1 MVDWTQKLVREKP
14 SIIAINDPEIQQL
27 MIILGCESSCDETGL
42 AIYDTNAGLRGH
54 VLHSQIDEHALYGG
68 VVPELAS
75 RDHIKRLTPLFNA
88 LMAQT
93 GLAAAD
99 LDGIAYTQG
108 PGLAG
113 ALLTGAQFS
122 RSLAFGLGIPALG
135 IHHMEGHLLAPM
147 LETPAPQFPF
157 VCLLVSGGHTL
168 LVDVTAIGAYK
179 VLGESIDDAAG
190 EAFDKT
196 AKMLGLPYPGGPH
209 LAALAEMGN
218 PKAVSLPRPM
228 LDRPG
233 MDFSFSGL
241 KTAAI
246 VHHRAFVAQWE
257 AKWGLAWESEL
268 HSVDADKAAGERK
281 QWLNDLSASFQ
292 EAVVDTL
299 IRKSVRA
306 LQQTGHGTLVISG
319 GVSANKALRQR
330 VDELCQQHHWQAFY
344 PALEFCTDNGA
355 MIALAG
361 AYRMASGLADAP
373 DSFQIKPRWPVSE
386 LGAL

>member
-1 MVDWTQKLVREKP
+1 
-14 SIIAINDPEIQQL
+14 

-42 AIYDTNAGLRGH
+42 AIVDSNAGLLGH
-54 VLHSQIDEHALYGG
+54 VLHSQVDEHALYGG

-75 RDHIKRLTPLFNA
+75 RDHIKRLVPLFNA
-88 LMAQT
+88 LLEQT
-93 GLAAAD
+93 RLSASD
-99 LDGIAYTQG
+99 LDGVAYTQG

-135 IHHMEGHLLAPM
+135 VHHMEGHLLAPM
-147 LETPAPQFPF
+147 LEERSPEFPF

-168 LVDVTAIGAYK
+168 LVDVTGIGAYR

-209 LAALAEMGN
+209 LARLAEGGN
-218 PKAVSLPRPM
+218 SNAVSLPRPM

-246 VHHRAFVAQWE
+246 VQHRDWQAQHSGDNAADDAVREQWM
-257 AKWGLAWESEL
+257 KDLA
-268 HSVDADKAAGERK
+268 
-281 QWLNDLSASFQ
+281 ASFE

-299 IRKSVRA
+299 VRKCVRA
-306 LQQTGHGTLVISG
+306 LESTGHKTLVISG
-319 GVSANKALRQR
+319 GVSANLRLRRR
-330 VDELCQQHHWQAFY
+330 VDELSSKGSWQVFY

-361 AYRMASGLADAP
+361 AYRIAAG
-373 DSFQIKPRWPVSE
+373 FQDDETTAGVRPRWPLHE
-386 LGAL
+386 LEAV

>member
-1 MVDWTQKLVREKP
+1 
-14 SIIAINDPEIQQL
+14 

-42 AIYDTNAGLRGH
+42 ALYDTKAGLLGH

-75 RDHIKRLTPLFNA
+75 RDHIKRLVPLFNTLLTKTQVA
-88 LMAQT
+88 RRDIA
-93 GLAAAD
+93 GV
-99 LDGIAYTQG
+99 AYTRG

-122 RSLAFGLGIPALG
+122 TSLAFGLGVPALG
-135 IHHMEGHLLAPM
+135 VHHMEGHLLAPM
-147 LETPAPQFPF
+147 LETPAPTYPF

-168 LVDVTAIGAYK
+168 LVNVEGVGRYEI
-179 VLGESIDDAAG
+179 LGESIDDAAG

-196 AKMLGLPYPGGPH
+196 AKVLGLPYPGGPH
-209 LAALAEMGN
+209 LAALAEKGN
-218 PKAVSLPRPM
+218 AKAVRLPRPM

-233 MDFSFSGL
+233 LDFSFSGL

-246 VHHRAFVAQWE
+246 VQHRQWQDSQTGCE
-257 AKWGLAWESEL
+257 TDRAAWLSDLA
-268 HSVDADKAAGERK
+268 
-281 QWLNDLSASFQ
+281 ASFE

-299 IRKSVRA
+299 LRKCERA
-306 LQQTGHGTLVISG
+306 LDTTGHRTLVISG
-319 GVSANKALRQR
+319 GVSANRKLRQR
-330 VDELCQQHHWQAFY
+330 VQALCEARSADAFY

-361 AYRMASGLADAP
+361 ALRIEAGQR
-373 DSFQIKPRWPVSE
+373 DSREGFSVKPRWPLHE
-386 LGAL
+386 LSPI

>member
-1 MVDWTQKLVREKP
+1 MK
-14 SIIAINDPEIQQL
+14 
-27 MIILGCESSCDETGL
+27 ILGCESSCDETGL
-42 AIYDTNAGLRGH
+42 AIVDSNAGLLGH
-54 VLHSQIDEHALYGG
+54 VLHSQVDEHALYGG

-88 LMAQT
+88 LLEQT
-93 GLAAAD
+93 GLTAAD
-99 LDGIAYTQG
+99 LDGVAYTRG

-122 RSLAFGLGIPALG
+122 RSLAYGLGIPALG
-135 IHHMEGHLLAPM
+135 VHHMEGHLLAPM
-147 LETPAPQFPF
+147 LEKPAPDFPF

-168 LVDVTAIGAYK
+168 LVDVTGIGSYR

-209 LAALAEMGN
+209 LARLAQHGN
-218 PKAVSLPRPM
+218 ATAVSLPRPM

-241 KTAAI
+241 KTATI
-246 VHHRAFVAQWE
+246 VQHRNHMAKHAGDEAAMTQWTSD
-257 AKWGLAWESEL
+257 LA
-268 HSVDADKAAGERK
+268 
-281 QWLNDLSASFQ
+281 ASFE

-299 IRKSVRA
+299 VRKCIRA
-306 LQQTGHGTLVISG
+306 LDATGHNTLVISG
-319 GVSANKALRQR
+319 GVSANRRLRKR
-330 VDELCQQHHWQAFY
+330 VDELSAENAWQAFY
-344 PALEFCTDNGA
+344 PALQFCTDNGA

-361 AYRMASGLADAP
+361 AHRIAAGFQDDAAG
-373 DSFQIKPRWPVSE
+373 SAVRPRWPLHE
-386 LGAL
+386 LSPVKSAVASST

>member
-1 MVDWTQKLVREKP
+1 VD
-14 SIIAINDPEIQQL
+14 S
-27 MIILGCESSCDETGL
+27 
-42 AIYDTNAGLRGH
+42 NAGLLGH
-54 VLHSQIDEHALYGG
+54 VLHSQVDEHALYGG

-75 RDHIKRLTPLFNA
+75 RDHIKRLAPLLNA
-88 LMAQT
+88 LLEQT
-93 GLAAAD
+93 GLSRSD
-99 LDGIAYTQG
+99 LDGIAYTNG

-135 IHHMEGHLLAPM
+135 VHHMEGHLLAPM
-147 LETPAPQFPF
+147 LETPAPDFPF

-168 LVDVTAIGAYK
+168 LVDVTAIGAYR

-209 LAALAEMGN
+209 LAKLAQSGDAN
-218 PKAVSLPRPM
+218 AVSLPRPM

-246 VHHRAFVAQWE
+246 VQHRQWQAANSGNE
-257 AKWGLAWESEL
+257 SAAEQWVCDLA
-268 HSVDADKAAGERK
+268 
-281 QWLNDLSASFQ
+281 ASFE

-299 IRKSVRA
+299 VRKCLRA
-306 LQQTGHGTLVISG
+306 LDATGHKRLVISG
-319 GVSANKALRQR
+319 GVSANQRLRQR
-330 VDELCQQHHWQAFY
+330 VDEISGNGSWQAFY

-361 AYRMASGLADAP
+361 AYRMAAGFQDDA
-373 DSFQIKPRWPVSE
+373 SSLGVRPRWPLHE
-386 LGAL
+386 LAPI

>member
-1 MVDWTQKLVREKP
+1 MALLVGLREIVREKP
-14 SIIAINDPEIQQL
+14 VIIAINGPEIQSL

-42 AIYDTNAGLRGH
+42 ALYDTKAGLLGH

-75 RDHIKRLTPLFNA
+75 RDHIKRLVPLFNA
-88 LMAQT
+88 L
-93 GLAAAD
+93 LAKTQVAKGD
-99 LDGIAYTQG
+99 IEGVAYTRG

-122 RSLAFGLGIPALG
+122 TSLAFGLGVPALG
-135 IHHMEGHLLAPM
+135 VHHMEGHLLAPM
-147 LETPAPQFPF
+147 LETPAPTCPF

-168 LVDVTAIGAYK
+168 LVNVEGIGRYEI
-179 VLGESIDDAAG
+179 LGESIDDAAG

-209 LAALAEMGN
+209 LAALAESGN
-218 PKAVSLPRPM
+218 AKAVRLPRPM

-233 MDFSFSGL
+233 LDFSFSGL

-246 VHHRAFVAQWE
+246 VQHRQWE
-257 AKWGLAWESEL
+257 AG
-268 HSVDADKAAGERK
+268 GERTETERAA
-281 QWLNDLSASFQ
+281 WLSDLAASFE

-299 IRKSVRA
+299 LRKCARA
-306 LQQTGHGTLVISG
+306 LDATGHSTLVISG
-319 GVSANKALRQR
+319 GVSANKKLRER
-330 VDELCQQHHWQAFY
+330 VDVLCAARSAQAFY
-344 PALEFCTDNGA
+344 PSLEFCTDNGA

-361 AYRMASGLADAP
+361 AYRLEAGQRDGSEG
-373 DSFQIKPRWPVSE
+373 FGVKPRWPLHE
-386 LGAL
+386 LSPI

>member
-1 MVDWTQKLVREKP
+1 
-14 SIIAINDPEIQQL
+14 

-42 AIYDTNAGLRGH
+42 ALYDTKSGLLGH

-75 RDHIKRLTPLFNA
+75 RDHIKRLVPLFNA
-88 LMAQT
+88 L
-93 GLAAAD
+93 LAKTQVAKRDIA
-99 LDGIAYTQG
+99 GVAYTRG

-122 RSLAFGLGIPALG
+122 TSLAFGLGVPALG
-135 IHHMEGHLLAPM
+135 VHHMEGHLLAPM
-147 LETPAPQFPF
+147 LETPKPTCPF

-168 LVDVTAIGAYK
+168 LVNVEGVGRYEI
-179 VLGESIDDAAG
+179 LGESIDDAAG

-196 AKMLGLPYPGGPH
+196 AKVLGLPYPGGPH
-209 LAALAEMGN
+209 LAALAEKGN
-218 PKAVSLPRPM
+218 ASAVRLPRPM

-233 MDFSFSGL
+233 LDFSFSGL

-246 VHHRAFVAQWE
+246 VQHRQWQDNHSGCE
-257 AKWGLAWESEL
+257 SDRDAWLSDLA
-268 HSVDADKAAGERK
+268 
-281 QWLNDLSASFQ
+281 ASFE

-299 IRKSVRA
+299 LRKCERA
-306 LQQTGHGTLVISG
+306 LDATGHSTLVISG
-319 GVSANKALRQR
+319 GVSANRKLRQR
-330 VDELCQQHHWQAFY
+330 VQTLCEARSANAFY

-361 AYRMASGLADAP
+361 AFRIEAGQRDGSEGF
-373 DSFQIKPRWPVSE
+373 SVKPRWPLHE
-386 LGAL
+386 LSPI